1 MTSLLSFRG
10 ELGRG
15 PYALAAFALFGS
27 QHLVVVSAFR
37 LQGRTPLFDFWF
49 FLSPL
54 RSLAGIYQGS
64 PPLLAVSFA
73 YFALAAWVLSALS
86 FRRAADARL
95 NGWIAAFVVAPIVQV
110 AAILFL
116 CAVPPRRQAAEAAP
130 DSLVTI
136 VAERDWAAAAQGV
149 VAATV
154 LTLFAVAV
162 GALIF
167 GVYGYG
173 MFLVSP
179 FVVGAMTGY
188 FANRH
193 RDVGKRRTMEVV
205 VLAAVVS
212 GVALMVA
219 AFEGIV
225 CLVMAAPIGIGA
237 AMVGGLL
244 GRAIAGRSGHSAP
257 HTLSVFVLLPL
268 VFTSEWL
275 LPLSTYF
282 ETVQTVEIDAPP
294 NIVWQSILHMDMS
307 REPISL
313 PSRLGL
319 AYPLRGEIVGEGVG
333 SLRRGEFS
341 TGTAIE
347 RVTEWEAGRKLA
359 FVVEKDVPALRELS
373 FYKHVHAPH
382 VIGYFM
388 TTYTSFELV
397 PLPDGRTQMVERTSH
412 EIRLEP
418 ILYWMPLARWVVDQN
433 NARVLDHIRRQAEK

>member
-1 MTSLLSFRG
+1 VACSV
-10 ELGRG
+10 
-15 PYALAAFALFGS
+15 A
-27 QHLVVVSAFR
+27 
-37 LQGRTPLFDFWF
+37 
-49 FLSPL
+49 PL
-54 RSLAGIYQGS
+54 RDVPDIL
-64 PPLLAVSFA
+64 
-73 YFALAAWVLSALS
+73 
-86 FRRAADARL
+86 RR
-95 NGWIAAFVVAPIVQV
+95 
-110 AAILFL
+110 
-116 CAVPPRRQAAEAAP
+116 
-130 DSLVTI
+130 
-136 VAERDWAAAAQGV
+136 
-149 VAATV
+149 
-154 LTLFAVAV
+154 
-162 GALIF
+162 
-167 GVYGYG
+167 
-173 MFLVSP
+173 
-179 FVVGAMTGY
+179 
-188 FANRH
+188 
-193 RDVGKRRTMEVV
+193 
-205 VLAAVVS
+205 
-212 GVALMVA
+212 
-219 AFEGIV
+219 
-225 CLVMAAPIGIGA
+225 
-237 AMVGGLL
+237 
-244 GRAIAGRSGHSAP
+244 
-257 HTLSVFVLLPL
+257 TLSVFVLLPL

-333 SLRRGEFS
+333 ALRRGEFS

-373 FYKHVHAPH
+373 FYGHVHAPH

-397 PLPDGRTQMVERTSH
+397 PLPEGRTQMVERTSH